1 MIAWKGQHE
10 LQRADGH
17 RHVLH
22 LVQGLPSVDIPL
34 RDHSADGI
42 ALRHIIAELGQAV
55 FRGRRPIGQG
65 IPGGVPGGL
74 GVGLGA
80 QVHPLRVRVLQQ
92 RQNLLG
98 VGGAQQALIQL
109 RHLADGAGRG
119 FPGLVPVRQFH
130 HQRGHQNQRRQN
142 QGGGRPISS
151 DVFHG
156 CTSSWGG
163 PAFSG
168 ASWAAKPASVP
179 SPGRLAKARGEPCS
193 AAMRLHSAS
202 PSPAPPWLRARDL
215 STI

>member
-1 MIAWKGQHE
+1 MIARKGQHE
-10 LQRADGH
+10 LQWADGH

-22 LVQGLPSVDIPL
+22 LVQGLPFVDIPL
-34 RDHSADGI
+34 RDHSADGL

-55 FRGRRPIGQG
+55 FRGRLPIGQG
-65 IPGGVPGGL
+65 GPGGVPGGL

-92 RQNLLG
+92 RQDLLG

-130 HQRGHQNQRRQN
+130 HQRRHQNQHRQH
-142 QGGGRPISS
+142 QRGFPDSS
-151 DVFHG
+151 AFFHG
-156 CTSSWGG
+156 CTSSWSGS
-163 PAFSG
+163 AFSG